1 MSQTPENIHEYFKY
15 VTDKD
20 QEWTA
25 IGLTEKAG
33 EFQGVVYRYGTIVP
47 PKEPSSKADL
57 YNNKDEVTDKLPFKF
72 EWQILDSNGLE
83 KERFDDKFFT
93 LIGDILVHIIFKED
107 LYREREHDRKN
118 NT

>member
-93 LIGDILVHIIFKED
+93 LIGDILVHIISKEQ
-107 LYREREHDRKN
+107 LYNDRKN

>member
-83 KERFDDKFFT
+83 KER
-93 LIGDILVHIIFKED
+93 L
-107 LYREREHDRKN
+107 
-118 NT
+118 